1 MLFSD
6 ANGPDPSGRCG
17 SLARILPSQAC
28 RYEVLTGCGPAL
40 KPGARGITKGPAG
53 PRTPERAGRRNECCA
68 CPLMAG
74 RDGPPYFLVVGFL
87 AVDEGWQHEP
97 PAGLAELALG
107 LLAVISGLLPVVA
120 GLGVPFH
127 GSIAFS

>member
-1 MLFSD
+1 MSRS
-6 ANGPDPSGRCG
+6 PGRG
-17 SLARILPSQAC
+17 SATSLARSSNVAVSAWM
-28 RYEVLTGCGPAL
+28 R
-40 KPGARGITKGPAG
+40 PAG
-53 PRTPERAGRRNECCA
+53 PPTPERAGRCNERCA
-68 CPLMAG
+68 CPPIAV

-97 PAGLAELALG
+97 PAGLAELVLG
-107 LLAVISGLLPVVA
+107 LVAVIAGLLPVIA

>member
-1 MLFSD
+1 ML
-6 ANGPDPSGRCG
+6 R
-17 SLARILPSQAC
+17 LPA
-28 RYEVLTGCGPAL
+28 
-40 KPGARGITKGPAG
+40 
-53 PRTPERAGRRNECCA
+53 
-68 CPLMAG
+68 MAG

-97 PAGLAELALG
+97 PAGLAGLVLG
-107 LLAVISGLLPVVA
+107 LLAVIAGLLPVMA